1 MEYEAVIGL
10 ETHVQLKTKSKMW
23 CGCANQYGSEPNT
36 NVCPVCLGMPG
47 VLPVPNDEALRL
59 TVLTGFLLNC
69 EIPRFAKFDRKSYFY
84 PDAPKNYQLTQ
95 YDKPSTQN
103 GFVEFEFSGT
113 GFQSVG
119 GQDARPTMARVRIT
133 RAHLEEDVG
142 KLMHF
147 DRNSGVDFNRAGVP
161 LMEIV
166 SEPDITGADMAYA
179 YLNALKDILIYGNVS
194 DCDMEKGMVR
204 CDVNISVRPVGT
216 KELGAKIEI
225 KNMNSFSGV
234 RRAAE
239 YEIARQIAAVKR
251 GEKLIQSTRRW
262 DDEAGITDEMRT
274 KEHAHDYRYFPD
286 PDLMPLAPTDAW
298 LAEVKS
304 RVVELPLARKQ
315 RFMREYQLPASDAEI
330 FKNDVSLGNYF
341 ELTMLAAQVKNP
353 KTIANLITNLVSRE
367 LSKENTI
374 RKIKL
379 DELHRGEPNQDTDFS
394 DFKFKPLTPFDLKL
408 EPKQLVELAELI
420 DEKTIG
426 SAAAQQV
433 FAEMF
438 ETGKS
443 PSVIVQEKGLAQVSD
458 TGAIEKFCDE
468 AIGANPNSVSDY
480 KNGKI
485 AALNFLKGQVMKLS
499 KGKANPN
506 LAGEILERKLKG

>member
-23 CGCANQYGSEPNT
+23 CGCATQYGSERNT
-36 NVCPVCLGMPG
+36 NVCPACLGLPG

-59 TVLTGFLLNC
+59 TVLTGYLLNC

-103 GFVEFEFSGT
+103 GFVEFEF
-113 GFQSVG
+113 G
-119 GQDARPTMARVRIT
+119 GNISRVRIT

-142 KLMHF
+142 KSFHF

-166 SEPDITGADMAYA
+166 SEPDITSADQAYD

-204 CDVNISVRPVGT
+204 CDVNISVRPAGT

-234 RRAAE
+234 RRALE
-239 YEIARQIAAVKR
+239 YEIPRQIEVLKS
-251 GEKLIQSTRRW
+251 GGKLIQSTRRW
-262 DDEAGITDEMRT
+262 DDVAEITEEMRT
-274 KEHAHDYRYFPD
+274 KEHAHDYRYFSE
-286 PDLMPLAPTDAW
+286 PDLMPLAPTDEW

-315 RFMREYQLPASDAEI
+315 RFMRDYQLPAPDAET
-330 FKNDVSLGNYF
+330 FVNDVPLGNYF
-341 ELTMLAAQVKNP
+341 EQIAKQSKNP
-353 KTIANLITNLVSRE
+353 KSIANWVINNLRALMTVE
-367 LSKENTI
+367 GMHDKFQ
-374 RKIKL
+374 
-379 DELHRGEPNQDTDFS
+379 RGEPPSPDGSVQMIG
-394 DFKFKPLTPFDLKL
+394 FD
-408 EPKQLVELAELI
+408 QLRFQPEFINE
-420 DEKTIG
+420 
-426 SAAAQQV
+426 
-433 FAEMF
+433 
-438 ETGKS
+438 
-443 PSVIVQEKGLAQVSD
+443 IVK
-458 TGAIEKFCDE
+458 
-468 AIGANPNSVSDY
+468 
-480 KNGKI
+480 
-485 AALNFLKGQVMKLS
+485 
-499 KGKANPN
+499 
-506 LAGEILERKLKG
+506 